1 MTFPQNGTFKG
12 KDKMISPEEL
22 LINTKYSIT
31 LNPNDKRQYFGLT
44 DRISKLRQFIEQQLL
59 EVPNVKF
66 YLHMEISR
74 NGRLHFHGT
83 IVFTTIESIKH
94 FYIMKVNEWQD
105 YYQIDMDTIKDEK
118 IWNAYCVKSKSIID
132 ELISTEVCLNKYRK
146 VKMDK
151 NGICHKSFFE

>member
-1 MTFPQNGTFKG
+1 MTYPPNGRLKP
-12 KDKMISPEEL
+12 KDQLITPEEL

-66 YLHMEISR
+66 YLHMEISK

-83 IVFTTIESIKH
+83 VVFTTIESIKH

-105 YYQIDMDTIKDEK
+105 YYSIDMDTINDEK
-118 IWNAYCVKSKSIID
+118 IWDAYCTKSKSIIN
-132 ELISTEVCLNKYRK
+132 EIISTEECLNKYRQ

-151 NGICHKSFFE
+151 NGIKHKSFFE